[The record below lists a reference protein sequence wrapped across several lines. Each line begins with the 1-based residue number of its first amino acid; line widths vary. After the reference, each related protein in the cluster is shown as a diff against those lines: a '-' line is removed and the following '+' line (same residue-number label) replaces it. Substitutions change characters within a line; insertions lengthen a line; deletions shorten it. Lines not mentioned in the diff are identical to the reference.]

1 MNPTRS
7 ELADPRAKPAG
18 GAVAADVDAMLRLAA
33 RALLALGDAAD
44 DAAATD
50 AALAEAR
57 DEARAA
63 FGERAQ
69 ARKKQLVACAAYL
82 RDRIG
87 VPRDMSY
94 PAARQLRATLNLLI
108 DELES

>member
-18 GAVAADVDAMLRLAA
+18 GAVAADVDAMMRLAA

-50 AALAEAR
+50 AAADAR
-57 DEARAA
+57 GEARAA
-63 FGERAQ
+63 FGEREQ
-69 ARKKQLVACAAYL
+69 GRKKQLVACAAYL
-82 RDRIG
+82 RDRVG